1 MNSNT
6 ITKFHLFGKV
16 GKIVMT
22 VLSVIAALIT
32 VSCCIATAFAAT
44 LPKDALTVR
53 VVEHA
58 EFRFNK
64 ASFDTLWSI
73 LGGGFSYSGKE
84 FPEYMLEDSEKKAI
98 PPENQEF
105 QAELKIFNQSYASA
119 EIHSD
124 ETAKVMEA
132 DTSPEEYNIKDLV
145 TVFIFL
151 TLFTA
156 SATAALWML
165 RRLFAVLTKCESPFC
180 CEVVNR
186 MRSFGFSLLPV
197 AVFASIG
204 ETMLESFLTA
214 GKSTNVSIQWG
225 ILIAFVVTMA
235 LVAVFKY
242 GVQLQKES
250 DETL

>member
-1 MNSNT
+1 
-6 ITKFHLFGKV
+6 
-16 GKIVMT
+16 
-22 VLSVIAALIT
+22 
-32 VSCCIATAFAAT
+32 
-44 LPKDALTVR
+44 
-53 VVEHA
+53 
-58 EFRFNK
+58 
-64 ASFDTLWSI
+64 
-73 LGGGFSYSGKE
+73 
-84 FPEYMLEDSEKKAI
+84 MLEDSEKKAN

-124 ETAKVMEA
+124 ESAKVMEA
-132 DTSPEEYNIKDLV
+132 DTSPEEYNVKDLV

-151 TLFTA
+151 TLFSA

-165 RRLFAVLTKCESPFC
+165 RRLFAVLTRCESPFC
-180 CEVVNR
+180 CDVVNR
-186 MRSFGFSLLPV
+186 MRGFGFSLLPA

-204 ETMLESFLTA
+204 ETVLGCFLTA

-225 ILIAFVVTMA
+225 VLIAFVVTMA

>member
-1 MNSNT
+1 
-6 ITKFHLFGKV
+6 
-16 GKIVMT
+16 
-22 VLSVIAALIT
+22 
-32 VSCCIATAFAAT
+32 
-44 LPKDALTVR
+44 
-53 VVEHA
+53 
-58 EFRFNK
+58 
-64 ASFDTLWSI
+64 
-73 LGGGFSYSGKE
+73 
-84 FPEYMLEDSEKKAI
+84 MLEDSEKKAS

-124 ETAKVMEA
+124 ESAKVMEA

-151 TLFTA
+151 TLFSA

-165 RRLFAVLTKCESPFC
+165 RRLFAVLTRCGSPFC

-186 MRSFGFSLLPV
+186 MRGFGFSLLPV

-204 ETMLESFLTA
+204 VTMLGSFLTA
-214 GKSTNVSIQWG
+214 GKSANVSIQWG
-225 ILIAFVVTMA
+225 VLIAFVVTMA

>member
-1 MNSNT
+1 MYFNT
-6 ITKFHLFGKV
+6 IAKFHLFSKV

-22 VLSVIAALIT
+22 VLSVIAALVT
-32 VSCCIATAFAAT
+32 VGCCIATAFVAT
-44 LPKDALTVR
+44 LPEDALTVR

-64 ASFDTLWSI
+64 DTFDTLWNI
-73 LGGGFSYSGKE
+73 LGGSFTYAGES
-84 FPEYMLEDSEKKAI
+84 FPEYMLEDGGSAI
-98 PPENQEF
+98 TPPENTEF
-105 QAELKIFNQSYASA
+105 ETELKFFNQSYASA

-124 ETAKVMEA
+124 GSTKVMEA
-132 DTSPEEYNIKDLV
+132 ESAPAEYHAKNLV
-145 TVFIFL
+145 MVFTFL
-151 TLFTA
+151 TLFAA
-156 SATAALWML
+156 SAVAALWML
-165 RRLFAVLTKCESPFC
+165 RRLFAVLTRCESPFC
-180 CEVVNR
+180 SEAVNR
-186 MRSFGFSLLPV
+186 MRGFGFSLLPV

-204 ETMLESFLTA
+204 ETMLGSFLTA

-225 ILIAFVVTMA
+225 VLIAFIVTMA